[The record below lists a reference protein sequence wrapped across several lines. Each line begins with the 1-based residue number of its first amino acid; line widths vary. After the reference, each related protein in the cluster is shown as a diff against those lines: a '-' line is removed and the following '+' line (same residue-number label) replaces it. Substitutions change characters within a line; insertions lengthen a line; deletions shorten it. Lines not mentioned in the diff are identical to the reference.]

1 MLNHGMVTVDM
12 VDMAT
17 DTLITTVIV
26 DTMDIAT
33 LERDLL
39 MPKPK
44 LNHGMDM
51 DLNLKRVSMPTNRE
65 KMS

>member
-1 MLNHGMVTVDM
+1 MLNHGMVTVDT

-33 LERDLL
+33 LERDQLIPSL
-39 MPKPK
+39 R
-44 LNHGMDM
+44 L
-51 DLNLKRVSMPTNRE
+51 
-65 KMS
+65 